1 MGGGREM
8 AQPRRRY
15 DGAFKSMVVL
25 EAICG
30 QKVVAELACEYGVHP
45 NQITKVEKAFY
56 GPAPRD
62 LFDEL

>member
-1 MGGGREM
+1 M

-62 LFDEL
+62 LF